1 MIYTLP
7 FIAAVIGWFTNFLA
21 VKMLFH
27 PKEKKRIL
35 SFEIQG
41 IFPKRKK
48 VLARKLG
55 TLVANELISFD
66 EIKNKLIKEENLDDV
81 MELMDERIT
90 DFLEDSLQESSPF
103 LAAFMSEK
111 KKTQL
116 KQVALDEIQEILPE
130 AIESYI
136 DKAQEGLDVE
146 KMVYE
151 KVVAFSSDKLENI
164 LFGILQKEFR
174 FIEIVGGVLGFVIG
188 LIQLLLVH
196 LTI

>member
-41 IFPKRKK
+41 IFPKRQKA
-48 VLARKLG
+48 LARKLG
-55 TLVANELISFD
+55 ALVARELISFD
-66 EIKNKLIKEENLDDV
+66 EIKEKLIKEENLDGV
-81 MELMDERIT
+81 MELIDERIT
-90 DFLEDSLQESSPF
+90 EFLEASLQESSPF

-116 KQVALDEIQEILPE
+116 KQVALDEIKEVLPE
-130 AIESYI
+130 AIETYI
-136 DKAQEGLDVE
+136 DKAKENLDVE
-146 KMVYE
+146 KIVFE
-151 KVVAFSSDKLENI
+151 KVAAFSSDKLEAI
-164 LFGILQKEFR
+164 LFGILKKEFR